1 MGIREQLQ
9 EAARRVDAKTIASA
23 VAMAK
28 RGKPAGQLQLA
39 AVMAWVGSACPGAT
53 EAVYDN
59 ICSNWLGYGPT
70 PDLIGRLGIATQG
83 LTVLTCIA
91 YR

>member
-1 MGIREQLQ
+1 MGVREQLQ
-9 EAARRVDAKTIASA
+9 EATRRVDAPTIATA

-39 AVMAWVGSACPGAT
+39 AVMAWVGYACPDAT

-70 PDLIGRLGIATQG
+70 PNIPIGLPAYSIRAT
-83 LTVLTCIA
+83 V
-91 YR
+91 